1 MSRFA
6 SRDHSREGQEGL
18 LPDKELRYLRTVY
31 VVAPLIEW
39 WDWLPTLHVAMQI
52 GPSHHHDLCSHRV
65 RRMVSEDAVVGQPPF
80 LLIACTGSIVTAD
93 RSDRRVRP
101 EWPGF
106 PAYSRIL
113 IT

>member
-31 VVAPLIEW
+31 VVAPLIEG

-52 GPSHHHDLCSHRV
+52 GPSHHDTCAV
-65 RRMVSEDAVVGQPPF
+65 TVSGVWSLRKRSRARPPF
-80 LLIACTGSIVTAD
+80 LLIACTVRLSLLDLVIEEYGADTQGSQHTA
-93 RSDRRVRP
+93 
-101 EWPGF
+101 GF
-106 PAYSRIL
+106 
-113 IT
+113 